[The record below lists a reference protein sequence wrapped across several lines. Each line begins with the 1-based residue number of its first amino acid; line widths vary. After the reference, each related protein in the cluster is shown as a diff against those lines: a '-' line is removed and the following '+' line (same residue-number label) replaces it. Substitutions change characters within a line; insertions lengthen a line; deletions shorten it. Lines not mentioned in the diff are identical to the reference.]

1 MDVVESGSI
10 LPENTVGVSDI
21 VSAGTEQWS
30 NLGKSAIPRHFVGIG
45 LSQLP
50 GVGRC
55 QDRVHISKN
64 TDIWQLNTY
73 GVAVH
78 TVETI
83 PGPQMSSQPGRET
96 CDEFVSTSCP
106 FLPVFVYINELRI
119 LRSRTE
125 SFSSTDP
132 IDSRYNDTR
141 QVYPPLF
148 RVRDFSYPY
157 SKQHRA
163 KSSVVRAYYS
173 TTGTGTSYRLMPGT
187 FPVSRRARGPLEGVR

>member
-119 LRSRTE
+119 SAHGPNPSLQQTRLTAGIMILARYILRFFASGISRILIQNSTE
-125 SFSSTDP
+125 PSQAWFGHT
-132 IDSRYNDTR
+132 T
-141 QVYPPLF
+141 PLP
-148 RVRDFSYPY
+148 VL
-157 SKQHRA
+157 H
-163 KSSVVRAYYS
+163 
-173 TTGTGTSYRLMPGT
+173 TG
-187 FPVSRRARGPLEGVR
+187 

>member
-119 LRSRTE
+119 SAHGPNPSLQQ
-125 SFSSTDP
+125 
-132 IDSRYNDTR
+132 TR
-141 QVYPPLF
+141 LTAGIMILARYPPLF

-173 TTGTGTSYRLMPGT
+173 TTGTSYRLMPAT